1 MNFTQVISN
10 LRNRA
15 GSILRK
21 PVAATVLSLTT
32 CCMLPSIVP
41 GAGVAYAQNTN
52 ATIRGQVLDSTGAL
66 VSDAQV
72 VILNKN
78 TGVTVFNGKTDSA
91 GAFVAPQ
98 VIPGTYKITVS
109 SPGLKDAVIDNLVA
123 TVAQVS
129 SVDVNMQV
137 GVATEVVTVQA
148 RGEQLDRSTSE
159 VSTLIAPQEVQNIPL
174 QQRATENLLAFI
186 PGVVH
191 GGAGDQPSTSQL
203 SINGSRTLNT
213 EVLLN
218 GVSTI
223 VASTG
228 TPATLPSPD
237 GVDQFRVLTT
247 NAPAE
252 YGRTSGAVISVNT
265 ISGTNTYHGN
275 LYFLLRNEA
284 LDANQY
290 FHKVTINTATGA
302 VTPRNRD
309 RFFQEGGSFGG
320 PVRIPHLYNGRDKT
334 FFFVNYDRTATPNST
349 LVTETV
355 PTAAQRSGDLSNAL
369 ATTDINGNEARTAVG
384 FPAHRTELGG
394 IYGQSSRSYRSRSGE
409 DSCFAASSEHSRHL
423 RCCEQ
428 PLHRQLDFSAKPDRA
443 CSEDSRA
450 RR

>member
-1 MNFTQVISN
+1 M
-10 LRNRA
+10 A
-15 GSILRK
+15 GSVLRK
-21 PVAATVLSLTT
+21 PAAIAILVFAGWSS
-32 CCMLPSIVP
+32 LPSIIP
-41 GAGVAYAQNTN
+41 GRGVAYAQNTN
-52 ATIRGQVLDSTGAL
+52 ATIRGQILDPTGAL

-72 VILNKN
+72 LIVNKN

-98 VIPGTYKITVS
+98 VIPGTYKVTVS
-109 SPGLKDAVIDNLVA
+109 APGLKDAVIDNLVA
-123 TVAQVS
+123 TVAQVA

-137 GVATEVVTVQA
+137 GIATEVVTVQSK
-148 RGEQLDRSTSE
+148 GEELDRSTSTI
-159 VSTLIAPQEVQNIPL
+159 STLISPQEVQNLPL

-228 TPATLPSPD
+228 TPETLPSPD
-237 GVDQFRVLTT
+237 GVDQFRVITT

-252 YGRTSGAVISVNT
+252 YGRTSGAVLSVNT
-265 ISGTNTYHGN
+265 NSGTNTYHGN
-275 LYFLLRNEA
+275 VYFLLRNEA

-290 FHKVTINTATGA
+290 FHKDTINPTTGA

-320 PVRIPHLYNGRDKT
+320 PVRIPHLYNGHDKT
-334 FFFVNYDRTATPNST
+334 FFFVNYDRTSTPNST
-349 LVTETV
+349 LVTQTV
-355 PTAAQRSGDLSNAL
+355 PTAAQRTGDLSNAS
-369 ATTDINGNEARTAVG
+369 APIDANGNKRTPQNIYQPGGTSTRNLRAIKSLG
-384 FPAHRTELGG
+384 SIPQPQRYSHCCLSRT
-394 IYGQSSRSYRSRSGE
+394 RSALTMR
-409 DSCFAASSEHSRHL
+409 
-423 RCCEQ
+423 
-428 PLHRQLDFSAKPDRA
+428 
-443 CSEDSRA
+443 
-450 RR
+450 